1 MGLKN
6 DSGIK
11 LVQAEGVKNI
21 FVNDWKKNFFEDDKK
36 KIASIAFLRN
46 LVEFTR
52 GEADPTYIKLT
63 SMLHWRPD
71 TAGLTVAG
79 LDVIYNTECHTDRK
93 SSGPQRALL

>member
-1 MGLKN
+1 MGLK
-6 DSGIK
+6 SEAGLK

-21 FVNDWKKNFFEDDKK
+21 FVNDWKVNFFDDDRK

-52 GEADPTYIKLT
+52 GPDDPIYGQLT

-71 TAGLTVAG
+71 TSKLTVDD
-79 LDVIYNTECHTDRK
+79 LDWMYNTKEH
-93 SSGPQRALL
+93 